1 MPNRKN
7 QLWREVKQAAPMS
20 MIASALGRRLN
31 YRTETFESLSIAL
44 AQINRNFILN
54 RPFLEQVRA
63 RPRLRPTRPRYLIE
77 YDIIKVDVDSKN
89 VDKSGFSI
97 IVNKKP
103 ETKEDKQQLRDALKK
118 YSRMKLN
125 QEGSKYEGKNIIMPS
140 DVDYKSM
147 SKRQLLKNK
156 RKYFLRAVREAKET
170 EIKRTPRGF
179 RGMILKD
186 TKAPDYWSLGIQGDA
201 GSYEEECVATAIMS
215 FQCDY
220 YRNKN
225 ITRTQIYQDM
235 DCKRGDNITLQMVYD
250 YHTKHNLKAYFVD
263 ATNKVIKIIDGNST
277 DYKVGFYKI
286 NNKHIYPIH
295 DKDTQN
301 EIIYKKKIVLAEL
314 SECKDSDIVR
324 YDGVSNIDDYKE
336 NVIVMTQDQITNQIK
351 NSYENG
357 LILEN
362 ISCSNSG
369 AIKKCSYK
377 NKWLIV
383 FDDYEK
389 VIKVLSICREQIP
402 QIKHFKNRLKAFT
415 YQGHTLQ
422 SITRD
427 LMEVIGTRLTSSVYN
442 NDVYNTFKQLMHGG
456 YDRTVGDGVGEE
468 GKKYIGAD
476 VRRCYTD
483 CLYNRKHK
491 FGLFTP
497 LDEFTKYDGI
507 YEGAYYIIKECK
519 LDIIDLGYGIYDSEF
534 VEYALNNKLIK
545 EEQITHQ
552 IKPFY
557 SLPNTHF
564 VKLIDI
570 IYDKFDDDIA
580 KSLINKFCGTLNP
593 SGYSIVDPFL
603 TNDDN
608 MRMEFLNRDA
618 NNNTTTLIDGELF
631 ECYTKTHKR
640 VIQSNMNL
648 WNSLVCGGYIRLHK
662 LYKQMIQFGPATYF
676 KTDSVSVE
684 CKSQED
690 YDRYMAFINSQEDTK
705 YGLGMIR
712 TCEGSQG
719 FVTSLNDIDYGIT
732 EYRFK
737 PRVFDKLT
745 NPENIKLPKG
755 NKGIFVHGSAGCG
768 KTYTLVNKILPLLED
783 DTYIVSSTAN
793 KALCNLQD
801 NGVHKKYL
809 KNLMEVFTTINFN
822 NMINEGKIKT
832 LIVDEY
838 TMTGHRYMKLI
849 YKLFIEHNFRI
860 IFVGDDKQIPSI
872 DNRNI
877 KYHDKQFFKEMI
889 ELDIELTKQHRSNQ
903 GLTDIAMKVYNDG
916 EFKCDRVGE
925 CDMNIC
931 YLRKTC
937 DEINAKYSK
946 RYENGFKGH
955 NDFYYDDGAP
965 VICFTNKFRKGYDN
979 DNDDTVGFING
990 SCFKIDEWDDEK
1002 GGYVRLM
1009 NYDYEYPDGD
1019 EDLTDEQDEE
1029 LCNNIIDISLL
1040 DFIKNFTLAHAITT
1054 HKLQG
1059 TTLKGKVCIHDTEL
1073 MKRELL
1079 YTAITRLTSNDNL
1092 YVPHPVELKQIEH
1105 YKFSTNKDK
1114 DWTYDFTNKN
1124 HYKFLYYVIDSEG
1137 NTSDIKASEFIDKY
1151 RDDEIKVM
1159 KLFGYNDLDELNK
1172 ELERVN
1178 GLKTTKKIKE
1188 GIYKKVQRKEK
1199 NRKGYILTN
1208 TDKHG
1213 RTSVRFRIVIRGKSY
1228 NKKWSVGKKR
1238 TLDQAMDLAIAHQ
1251 IEMSN

>member
-7 QLWREVKQAAPMS
+7 ELWREVKQAAPMS
-20 MIASALGRRLN
+20 MIALALGRRPN
-31 YRTETFESLSIAL
+31 YRRETVESLSIAL
-44 AQINRNFILN
+44 SQINRIFILN
-54 RPFLEQVRA
+54 RPSLPLIRA
-63 RPRLRPTRPRYLIE
+63 RPQLRRNRYLIE

-89 VDKSGFSI
+89 VDRSGFSI

-103 ETKEDKQQLRDALKK
+103 ETKEEKKQLSESLKN
-118 YSRMKLN
+118 YSRMKID
-125 QEGSKYEGKNIIMPS
+125 QEGYGGVNVIIPS
-140 DVDYKSM
+140 DVDFKDM
-147 SKRQLLKNK
+147 SKRELLRNK
-156 RKYFLRAVREAKET
+156 RKYFRRIVNEAKTT
-170 EIKRTPRGF
+170 EIRRTPRGF
-179 RGMILKD
+179 KGMILKD
-186 TKAPDYWSLGIQGDA
+186 TKAPDYWSLGIQGDV
-201 GSYEEECVATAIMS
+201 GSYEDECVSTAIMS
-215 FQCDY
+215 FQCDSI
-220 YRNKN
+220 RKQT

-263 ATNKVIKIIDGNST
+263 ATNRVIKIIDGNSK

-301 EIIYKKKIVLAEL
+301 EIIYKKKIELAEL

-324 YDGVSNIDDYKE
+324 YDGVSNIDDYKQK
-336 NVIVMTQDQITNQIK
+336 VIVMTQDQITNEIK
-351 NSYENG
+351 QSYENG

-389 VIKVLSICREQIP
+389 VINALSICREMP
-402 QIKHFKNRLKAFT
+402 EIKHFENRLNAFT
-415 YQGHTLQ
+415 YQGQTLQ

-427 LMEVIGTRLTSSVYN
+427 LMEVFDRRLTSSVYN

-456 YDRTVGDGVGEE
+456 YDRTVGDGVGQE

-483 CLYNRKHK
+483 CLFNRKHK
-491 FGLFTP
+491 WGLFTP
-497 LDEFTKYDGI
+497 LDEFTKYTGLF
-507 YEGAYYIIKECK
+507 EGAYYIIKECK

-534 VEYALNNKLIK
+534 VEYALNNNLIK

-557 SLPNTHF
+557 SLPYDHF
-564 VKLIDI
+564 VKIIDI

-593 SGYSIVDPFL
+593 SGFSITDAFL
-603 TNDDN
+603 TNDEN
-608 MRMEFLNRDA
+608 MRMEFLNRDE
-618 NNNTTTLIDGELF
+618 NNNTNTLIDGQLF
-631 ECYTKTHKR
+631 ECYTKTYKR
-640 VIQSNMNL
+640 VIQSNMNI

-684 CKSQED
+684 CNSAD
-690 YDRYMAFINSQEDTK
+690 AYDRYRAFINSQDRTFNKSSK

-712 TCEGSQG
+712 MCEGTQG
-719 FVTSLNDIDYGIT
+719 YVTSLNDIDERTNI
-732 EYRFK
+732 EYRLKCRIFNK
-737 PRVFDKLT
+737 YT
-745 NPENIKLPKG
+745 NPESITLPEG

-793 KALCNLQD
+793 KALCNLED
-801 NGVHKKYL
+801 HGVDKKYL

-822 NMINEGKIKT
+822 KMIYDGKIKT

-838 TMTGHRYMKLI
+838 TMTGVRYMKLI

-860 IFVGDDKQIPSI
+860 IFVGDDKQIPSV
-872 DNRNI
+872 DTRNI

-889 ELDIELTKQHRSNQ
+889 QLDIELTIQHRSNQ
-903 GLTDIAMKVYNDG
+903 GLTDTAMKVYNEG
-916 EFKCDRVGE
+916 EFKCDKVGE

-931 YLRKTC
+931 YLRNTC
-937 DEINAKYSK
+937 DKINAKYSK
-946 RYENGFKGH
+946 KYEDGFKGH
-955 NDFYYDDGAP
+955 NDFYYDEKAP
-965 VICFTNKFRKGYDN
+965 VICFTNAFKKGLYRDGEN
-979 DNDDTVGFING
+979 AIING
-990 SCFKIDEWDDEK
+990 NCFTIQEWDEEDD
-1002 GGYVRLM
+1002 YV
-1009 NYDYEYPDGD
+1009 
-1019 EDLTDEQDEE
+1019 
-1029 LCNNIIDISLL
+1029 IISSDSQEVKLSIKL
-1040 DFIKNFTLAHAITT
+1040 FTKNFTLAHAITT

-1059 TTLKGKVCIHDTEL
+1059 TTLTGKVCIHDTNL

-1079 YTAITRLTSNDNL
+1079 YTAITRLTTLDNL
-1092 YVPHPVELKQIEH
+1092 YVPHPVELKGIEH
-1105 YKFSTNKDK
+1105 YKFHTNRDK
-1114 DWTYDFTNKN
+1114 DWTYDFTHKN
-1124 HYKFLYYVIDSEG
+1124 HYTYLYSVIEPDG
-1137 NTSDIKASEFIDKY
+1137 TMSDIKASEFIDEYK
-1151 RDDEIKVM
+1151 DEEIKVM
-1159 KLFGYNDLDELNK
+1159 KHFGYNDLDELKK
-1172 ELERVN
+1172 ELERIN
-1178 GLKTTKKIKE
+1178 GLKKFKNIKE
-1188 GIYKKVQRKEK
+1188 GTYKRIQRKIKNEK
-1199 NRKGYILTN
+1199 GCITTIIRKGKQI
-1208 TDKHG
+1208 
-1213 RTSVRFRIVIRGKSY
+1213 VRFRIVIRGKTHE
-1228 NKKWSVGKKR
+1228 KQWTVGKKR
-1238 TLDQAMDLAIAHQ
+1238 TLEQAMDSAIAYQ